1 MPRPTLGSQTYKATI
16 RSSQVFLEYTTIP
29 RRQLHC
35 LDTHHEVILTS
46 PTWARSCCLGRM
58 YPKNGAVKQ
67 LSAAEWKQ
75 AMNEE
80 ITAITAFVAPW
91 CGQSSRVTIGYYPIL
106 CVDCDAQE
114 NKQLCGEQGVK
125 GFPTIKGFPRGKKGV
140 PHDYQG
146 ERTSGALV
154 DFATSEVPS
163 RVKTLRGT
171 PAIQS
176 WVKSTDSSLPHI
188 LLLTQKPKL
197 PVLWKVLGWRHHKDI
212 SFGATKD
219 EKGDIIKELGIDAP
233 ADGKSKVLIWAPGPL
248 LLLSTMFDPLQK
260 FLKTLP
266 GKGHSEL

>member
-1 MPRPTLGSQTYKATI
+1 MKSYLLPLLGLAH
-16 RSSQVFLEYTTIP
+16 V
-29 RRQLHC
+29 
-35 LDTHHEVILTS
+35 
-46 PTWARSCCLGRM
+46 ALGGM

-91 CGQSSRVTIGYYPIL
+91 CGHCQRLTPEFSKAAESLSGIIPFYA
-106 CVDCDAQE
+106 VDCDAQE

-233 ADGKSKVLIWAPGPL
+233 ADGKSKVLIWAPGATTPTL
-248 LLLSTMFDPLQK
+248 YDGVLKFDPLQK